1 MNIQAVHAHWG
12 YHYKIPITTKSP
24 SLGHPHVYLPLG
36 PLPPSAGANTVC
48 GTITKFFFLAF
59 LPPFLYAH
67 TLSDSSNRIRTPRL
81 HYKTDVKTTPP
92 PFSHKLFVI
101 CCHTSS
107 FSSGTNSMVLLIETP
122 TTQPRL
128 QITHNPHKFIILITT
143 NIQWVPY
150 VL

>member
-1 MNIQAVHAHWG
+1 MNIQAVHAQWG

-107 FSSGTNSMVLLIETP
+107 FSSGTNSMVLLIEK
-122 TTQPRL
+122 L
-128 QITHNPHKFIILITT
+128 QSLVSQNILI
-143 NIQWVPY
+143 NNNMNGKKAIVG
-150 VL
+150 VLSR